1 MSNEQPVPTP
11 LPDPRHPVWY
21 FPVTAD
27 DGEIV
32 GYVWGD
38 HTVPEVGWARRAAR
52 TSRVRALEGKWAQQ
66 VFTAGQRQA
75 APVVVVAGL
84 ARAKGAGAV
93 VGASSTAVVEALAR
107 TVTEADD
114 HWLLA
119 QLHDAAHDSWR
130 ELADAFDALS
140 DEDRSVEWGGGG
152 KQPNGVIHVA
162 YPRYSE
168 PLMRVFAALYAVGA
182 VTPEYRW
189 TEAPLPKPD
198 PDGRLAP
205 ADAVRAAT
213 TVVVGERISEGM
225 IADAAKDGLL
235 DAIGASLRA
244 WRAGRT
250 PPTVTTAPDPW
261 RIPTP

>member
-1 MSNEQPVPTP
+1 MRSEQPLSSP

-38 HTVPEVGWARRAAR
+38 HTASEVGWARRAAR
-52 TSRVRALEGKWAQQ
+52 SSRVRELEGKWAHE
-66 VFTAGQRQA
+66 VFEAGQREA

-84 ARAKGAGAV
+84 ARAKGAGTV
-93 VGASSTAVVEALAR
+93 VGASSKEVVEELAR

-119 QLHDAAHDSWR
+119 QLAGPDSHAWH
-130 ELADAFDALS
+130 ELADAFDALT
-140 DEDRSVEWGGGG
+140 DDDRHVEWAGGDV
-152 KQPNGVIHVA
+152 QSNGTIHVA

-168 PLMRVFAALYAVGA
+168 ALMRVGAALHAVGA

-189 TEAPLPKPD
+189 TEAPLPTPA
-198 PDGRLAP
+198 PDGRIAP

-213 TVVVGERISEGM
+213 TVLVGERVSEGM

-235 DAIGASLRA
+235 DAVGASLRA
-244 WRAGRT
+244 WHLRRT
-250 PPTVTTAPDPW
+250 PPTVSTSSDP
-261 RIPTP
+261 RRTPTP

>member
-38 HTVPEVGWARRAAR
+38 HIASEVGWARRAAR
-52 TSRVRALEGKWAQQ
+52 SSRVRELEGKWAHE
-66 VFTAGQRQA
+66 VFQAGQREA

-93 VGASSTAVVEALAR
+93 VGASSKEVVEAVAR

-114 HWLLA
+114 HRLLA
-119 QLHDAAHDSWR
+119 QLRGADSDTWR
-130 ELADAFDALS
+130 ELAEAFDALT
-140 DEDRSVEWGGGG
+140 DEDRHIEWVGGG
-152 KQPNGVIHVA
+152 KQPNGIIHVA

-168 PLMRVFAALYAVGA
+168 ALMRVCAALHAVGA
-182 VTPEYRW
+182 VTPEYRY
-189 TEAPLPKPD
+189 TEAPLPTPAPD
-198 PDGRLAP
+198 SRLAP

-213 TVVVGERISEGM
+213 TVLVGERISEGM

-244 WRAGRT
+244 WHVRRTLPTPPDPRRT
-250 PPTVTTAPDPW
+250 P
-261 RIPTP
+261 TP

>member
-1 MSNEQPVPTP
+1 MSSGQPAPVP

-27 DGEIV
+27 DGETV

-38 HTVPEVGWARRAAR
+38 HTAPDIGWARRAAR
-52 TSRVRALEGKWAQQ
+52 TSRVRELEGKWSQQ
-66 VFTAGQRQA
+66 VFEAGQRKA
-75 APVVVVAGL
+75 APAVVVAGL
-84 ARAKGAGAV
+84 ARAKGAGKV
-93 VGASSTAVVEALAR
+93 VGASSKEVVGELAR

-119 QLHDAAHDSWR
+119 QLRDAAHHSWR
-130 ELADAFDALS
+130 ELADAYDALT
-140 DEDRSVEWGGGG
+140 DEDRAVEWAGGG
-152 KQPNGVIHVA
+152 KQPNGTIHVA

-168 PLMRVFAALYAVGA
+168 ALMRVRAALYAVGA

-189 TEAPLPKPD
+189 TEAPLPTPD

-213 TVVVGERISEGM
+213 TVLVGERISEGM

-235 DAIGASLRA
+235 DAVGASLRA
-244 WRAGRT
+244 WHVRR
-250 PPTVTTAPDPW
+250 PPP
-261 RIPTP
+261 